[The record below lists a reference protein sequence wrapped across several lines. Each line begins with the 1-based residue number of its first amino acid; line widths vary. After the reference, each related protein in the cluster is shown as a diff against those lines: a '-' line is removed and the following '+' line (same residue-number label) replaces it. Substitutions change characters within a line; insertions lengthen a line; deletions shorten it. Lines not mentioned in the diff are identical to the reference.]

1 MGGTSA
7 DMPAV
12 QELEPAQTTR
22 TTVGNLP
29 IIVPVVSVTAIGA
42 GGGSV
47 VWVDGQGLLKVG
59 PHSAGALPGPACYAA
74 GGTEATVT
82 DCYVVAGFI
91 DPTHF
96 LGGRLALDVAA
107 ARRALETVAD
117 ALGMAGEDRA
127 ERVALYAL
135 RIATA
140 AMASEIARDL
150 AQKGED
156 ARDYALIAFGGAG
169 PTQALHLAEEVGISC
184 VIIPAAPSTF
194 CALGAILADVKRD
207 FVASR
212 FLNLADG
219 AVALDGLSRQY
230 ERLETIA
237 AAWIAAEGDI
247 LGATRFETTA
257 DLRYA
262 GQAFDLQV
270 RLPEAL
276 RRRPDAAAIS
286 ELFHQAH
293 EKVYSFRD
301 PNSSVEITAER
312 LRVVGTIPPI
322 ELPAIVAG
330 AQSASTEV
338 RRIYLES
345 GWRIASVQ
353 QRDQLA
359 EGATI
364 LGPAII
370 EQEDTTTLIRPD
382 WNATVDRIGN
392 IIATT
397 LLHAPT
403 SPG

>member
-1 MGGTSA
+1 
-7 DMPAV
+7 
-12 QELEPAQTTR
+12 
-22 TTVGNLP
+22 
-29 IIVPVVSVTAIGA
+29 
-42 GGGSV
+42 
-47 VWVDGQGLLKVG
+47 
-59 PHSAGALPGPACYAA
+59 
-74 GGTEATVT
+74 
-82 DCYVVAGFI
+82 
-91 DPTHF
+91 
-96 LGGRLALDVAA
+96 
-107 ARRALETVAD
+107 
-117 ALGMAGEDRA
+117 
-127 ERVALYAL
+127 
-135 RIATA
+135 
-140 AMASEIARDL
+140 MASEIGRDL

-169 PTQALHLAEEVGISC
+169 PTQALHLAEEVGISR
-184 VIIPAAPSTF
+184 VIVPVAPSTF

-219 AVALDGLSRQY
+219 AVALDELSRQY
-230 ERLETIA
+230 HRLETIA
-237 AAWIAAEGDI
+237 AAWIADEGNI

-293 EKVYSFRD
+293 EKIYSFRD
-301 PNSSVEITAER
+301 PNSAVEITAER

-322 ELPAIVAG
+322 DLPTIVAG
-330 AQSASTEV
+330 AQSASTDV

-345 GWRIASVQ
+345 GWQIASVQ
-353 QRDQLA
+353 QRDQLD
-359 EGATI
+359 EGAKI
-364 LGPAII
+364 GGPAVI

-382 WNATVDRIGN
+382 WTATVDRIGN

-397 LLHAPT
+397 LLRAPT